1 VRWVAVGGGAPGR
14 PGLAMLSGPGGCAMR
29 LAALLAVA
37 FVAGY
42 VVGALSPATMLARRR
57 GVDLATAGSGNPG
70 ATNAGRVLGRR
81 AGVVVGLLDAAKG
94 AVPAAAFGAADYR
107 AGLLA
112 GLAAVIGH
120 ISSPF
125 LRGRGGRGVAT
136 SAGAILGSHPLLLPI
151 VLAVWIA
158 VVAITRWVALG
169 SILGAATLPLAAY
182 LLRRDEPLTLIW
194 SGILAIIVIVRHES
208 HLRAGRRR

>member
-1 VRWVAVGGGAPGR
+1 MARRWGGWGAMKVGG
-14 PGLAMLSGPGGCAMR
+14 
-29 LAALLAVA
+29 LLVAA
-37 FVAGY
+37 FVVGY
-42 VVGALSPATMLARRR
+42 LVGALSPATMLARRR
-57 GVDLATAGSGNPG
+57 GVDLAAAGSGNPG
-70 ATNAGRVLGRR
+70 ATNAGRLLGRR

-112 GLAAVIGH
+112 GLAAVLGH

-158 VVAITRWVALG
+158 VVAVSRWVALG
-169 SILGAATLPLAAY
+169 SILGAATLPPAAY
-182 LLRRDEPLTLIW
+182 LLYRDQPLTLLW
-194 SGILAIIVIVRHES
+194 SGILAIIVIARHES